1 MSDTSPPSFPGAR
14 CGARTVIYMGVG
26 MGMLHAV
33 QVRRAYEQPE
43 ESDGVRV
50 LVDRLWPRGLT
61 KEKAALDEWCKQIA
75 PSSDLREWY
84 HHDPDRFEE
93 FERRYREEL
102 ADPERTEALEHLR
115 GLARTRT
122 LTLVTATKHPEI
134 SEAEVLA
141 RVLS

>member
-1 MSDTSPPSFPGAR
+1 
-14 CGARTVIYMGVG
+14 

-33 QVRRAYEQPE
+33 QVRRAYEEPE

-75 PSSDLREWY
+75 PSSDLRKWY

-115 GLARTRT
+115 GIARTRT
-122 LTLVTATKHPEI
+122 LTLITATKHPEI

>member
-1 MSDTSPPSFPGAR
+1 MSTHHEVR
-14 CGARTVIYMGVG
+14 
-26 MGMLHAV
+26 
-33 QVRRAYEQPE
+33 VRRAYEEPE
-43 ESDGVRV
+43 DTDGVRV
-50 LVDRLWPRGLT
+50 LVDRLWPRGLA

-75 PSSDLREWY
+75 PSSDLRTWY
-84 HHDPDRFEE
+84 RHDPDRFGE

-115 GLARTRT
+115 EIASTRT
-122 LTLVTATKHPEI
+122 LTLITATRHPEI

>member
-1 MSDTSPPSFPGAR
+1 
-14 CGARTVIYMGVG
+14 

-33 QVRRAYEQPE
+33 QVRRAYEESE

-61 KEKAALDEWCKQIA
+61 KEKAALNEWCKQIA
-75 PSSDLREWY
+75 PSSDLRKWY
-84 HHDPDRFEE
+84 HHDPDRFQE

-115 GLARTRT
+115 GIARTRT
-122 LTLVTATKHPEI
+122 LTLITATKHPEI

>member
-1 MSDTSPPSFPGAR
+1 
-14 CGARTVIYMGVG
+14 

>member
-14 CGARTVIYMGVG
+14 RGARTVRCMGVG

-33 QVRRAYEQPE
+33 QVRRAYEEPE

-75 PSSDLREWY
+75 PSSDLRKWY

-102 ADPERTEALEHLR
+102 SDPERTEALEHLR
-115 GLARTRT
+115 GIARTRT
-122 LTLVTATKHPEI
+122 LTLITATKHPEI
-134 SEAEVLA
+134 SEAKVLA

>member
-1 MSDTSPPSFPGAR
+1 
-14 CGARTVIYMGVG
+14 

-33 QVRRAYEQPE
+33 QVRRAYEEPE

-75 PSSDLREWY
+75 PSSDLRKWY

-102 ADPERTEALEHLR
+102 SDPERTEALEHLR
-115 GLARTRT
+115 GIARTRT
-122 LTLVTATKHPEI
+122 LTLITATKHPEI
-134 SEAEVLA
+134 SEAKVLA

>member
-1 MSDTSPPSFPGAR
+1 
-14 CGARTVIYMGVG
+14 
-26 MGMLHAV
+26 MLHAV
-33 QVRRAYEQPE
+33 QVRRAYEEPE

-50 LVDRLWPRGLT
+50 LVDRLWPRGLA
-61 KEKAALDEWCKQIA
+61 KEKAALDEWCKQVA
-75 PSSDLREWY
+75 PSGDLRTWY

-102 ADPERTEALEHLR
+102 ADPDRAEALEHLR
-115 GLARTRT
+115 GIARTRT
-122 LTLVTATKHPEI
+122 LTLITATKHPEI